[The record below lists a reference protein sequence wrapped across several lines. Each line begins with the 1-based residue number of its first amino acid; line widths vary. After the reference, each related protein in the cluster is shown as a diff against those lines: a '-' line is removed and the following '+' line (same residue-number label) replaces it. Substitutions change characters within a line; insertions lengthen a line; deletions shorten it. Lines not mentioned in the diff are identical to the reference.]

1 MNLDNQTSYW
11 NKVARSKTFTHPLDL
26 NFLGEFLSKDSLII
40 DFGCGYGRI
49 VEQLN
54 NNGFTN
60 LKGFDTSIELINR
73 GNKDVANIFHIQSP
87 GDIPVEDNTAD
98 CILLFAVLTCIPG
111 NKAQK
116 DLIHLLESK
125 LKPGGLLYISD
136 YYLQN
141 DSAEM
146 ESYGYLNEDKN
157 NFGVF
162 TLEEGVTF
170 RHHTKEWIS
179 ELLEKFTI
187 LDEKQIEVI
196 TMNGQKAKAFQL
208 LLKK

>member
-1 MNLDNQTSYW
+1 MNLDNQTAYW
-11 NKVARSKTFTHPLDL
+11 NKVAQSKTFTHPIDL
-26 NFLGEFLSKDSLII
+26 NLLEEFLLKDSLII

-49 VEQLN
+49 VQQLN
-54 NNGFTN
+54 NKGFTN
-60 LKGFDTSIELINR
+60 VKGFDTSIELIKR
-73 GNKDVANIFHIQSP
+73 GNKSAGNIFHIQSP
-87 GDIPVEDNTAD
+87 NDMPVEENSAD
-98 CILLFAVLTCIPG
+98 CILLFAVLTCIPA

-116 DLIHLLESK
+116 DLIYLLGSK
-125 LKPGGLLYISD
+125 LRPGGLLYISD

-141 DSAEM
+141 DSIEM

-170 RHHTKEWIS
+170 RHHTKEWIR
-179 ELLEKFTI
+179 ELLRNFMI
-187 LDEKQIEVI
+187 VDEKQIDV
-196 TMNGQKAKAFQL
+196 TTLNGQNAKAFQF